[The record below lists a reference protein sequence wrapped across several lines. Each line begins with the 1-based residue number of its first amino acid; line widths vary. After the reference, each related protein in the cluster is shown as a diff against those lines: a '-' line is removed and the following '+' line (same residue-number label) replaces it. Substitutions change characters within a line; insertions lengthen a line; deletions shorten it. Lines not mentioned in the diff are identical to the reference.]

1 MMREGNVTKKIYTA
15 AVVGTGRIGFTLGF
29 DKKREQPASHT
40 MALNA
45 NPQVKIIA
53 GVDKNLESLSKW
65 KEYNPSAS
73 TFESV
78 EKMYEAFAEC
88 GDKDHCDG
96 KRIGKNAQNCAPDIV
111 VVAVNENAHLSVAL
125 EVISHRPRLL
135 ILEKPVAL
143 NLHEAEKIRR
153 ASKKFSVPILVNH
166 ERRFALDW
174 NAAAEYAKKIGDIQC
189 MSARLFSGMRLYD
202 PDAEST
208 GGYSLI
214 HDGTHLADIVLFL
227 LEAIQEN
234 FGGKSDGKNVGVILK
249 KPSLSGIVFDKENK
263 KIVRNLCAHYATKF
277 CPSVNLEMSGRSR
290 FFGFEVDVI
299 GTEGRIFI
307 GNGFAKFF
315 RRAESKLYSGFFSL
329 EEDSQIVLPKK
340 GGRIQTGYFANMVQ
354 NAVDFLDGR
363 APLKSTLQ
371 TGTNALKVLDE
382 IKTLLTREASV

>member
-1 MMREGNVTKKIYTA
+1 MMSEKIVPKKIYTA
-15 AVVGTGRIGFTLGF
+15 AVVGTGRIGFSLGF

-45 NPQVKIIA
+45 NPRVKIIA
-53 GVDKNLESLSKW
+53 GVDKNPENLSEW
-65 KEYNPSAS
+65 KKSNPSAQ
-73 TFESV
+73 TFESI

-88 GDKDHCDG
+88 GAKNSECRDEN
-96 KRIGKNAQNCAPDIV
+96 RRAKNAHSCEPDIV
-111 VVAVNENAHLSVAL
+111 VVAVNEDAHLSVAL
-125 EVISHRPRLL
+125 KAISHKPRLL

-153 ASKKFSVPILVNH
+153 AAKKFSVPILVNH

-174 NAAAEYAKKIGDIQC
+174 NSAAEYTKKIGDVQSIT
-189 MSARLFSGMRLYD
+189 ARLFSGMRLYD
-202 PDAEST
+202 PSAEST

-227 LEAIQEN
+227 LETIQKN
-234 FGGKSDGKNVGVILK
+234 ADGKSGRAILK
-249 KPSLSGIVFDKENK
+249 NPILSGIVFDKKNK
-263 KIVRNLCAHYATKF
+263 KIVRNLCAHYSTKF

-315 RRAESKLYSGFFSL
+315 CRAESKLYSGFFSL
-329 EEDSQIVLPKK
+329 EEDAQIVLPKK
-340 GGRIQTGYFANMVQ
+340 RGRVQTGYFSNMVQ
-354 NAVDFLDGR
+354 NAVDFLDGN

-371 TGTNALKVLDE
+371 TGMNALEVLED
-382 IKTLLTREASV
+382 IKELLA

>member
-1 MMREGNVTKKIYTA
+1 MNEKIVPKKIYTA

-45 NPQVKIIA
+45 NPRVKIIA
-53 GVDKNLESLSKW
+53 GVDKNPENLSKW
-65 KEYNPSAS
+65 KKVNPSAN
-73 TFESV
+73 TFESL
-78 EKMYEAFAEC
+78 EKMYEAFAKC
-88 GDKDHCDG
+88 GAN
-96 KRIGKNAQNCAPDIV
+96 RNGKNARNCAPDIV

-125 EVISHRPRLL
+125 EAISHKPRLL

-143 NLHEAEKIRR
+143 NSHEAEKIRH
-153 ASKKFSVPILVNH
+153 AAKKFSVPILVNH

-174 NAAAEYAKKIGDIQC
+174 NSAAEYIKQIGDVQSI
-189 MSARLFSGMRLYD
+189 SARLFSGMRLYD
-202 PDAEST
+202 PAAETT

-227 LEAIQEN
+227 LEAIQKNAGEKN
-234 FGGKSDGKNVGVILK
+234 GKNARTILK
-249 KPSLSGIVFDKENK
+249 NPILSGIVFDKKNK
-263 KIVRNLCAHYATKF
+263 KIVRNLCAHYSTKF

-315 RRAESKLYSGFFSL
+315 HRAESKLYSGFFSL
-329 EEDSQIVLPKK
+329 EEDAQIVLPKK
-340 GGRIQTGYFANMVQ
+340 HGHVQTGYFSNMVQ

-363 APLKSTLQ
+363 APLRSTLE
-371 TGTNALKVLDE
+371 TGINALKVLEE
-382 IKTLLTREASV
+382 IKGLLS

>member
-1 MMREGNVTKKIYTA
+1 MREENAPKKIYTA
-15 AVVGTGRIGFTLGF
+15 AVGGTGRIGFTLGF

-45 NPQVKIIA
+45 NPRVKIIA
-53 GVDKNLESLSKW
+53 GVDKNPESLALW
-65 KEYNPSAS
+65 KKHNPCARA
-73 TFESV
+73 FESI
-78 EKMYEAFAEC
+78 EKMYEAFAAC
-88 GDKDHCDG
+88 G
-96 KRIGKNAQNCAPDIV
+96 GKNAQERDPDIV
-111 VVAVNENAHLSVAL
+111 VVAVNEDAHLSVAL
-125 EVISHRPRLL
+125 EAISHKPRLV

-143 NLHEAEKIRR
+143 NMREAETIRR
-153 ASKKFSVPILVNH
+153 AAKKFSVPILVNH

-174 NAAAEYAKKIGDIQC
+174 NAAAEYVKKIGDAQSV
-189 MSARLFSGMRLYD
+189 SARLFSGMRLYD
-202 PDAEST
+202 PDAEVT

-234 FGGKSDGKNVGVILK
+234 SGGKNARVILK
-249 KPSLSGIVFDKENK
+249 SPVLSGIVFDKKNK
-263 KIVRNLCAHYATKF
+263 KIVRNLCAHYSTKF

-329 EEDSQIVLPKK
+329 EEDKRIILPKK
-340 GGRIQTGYFANMVQ
+340 GGRVQTAYFSNMVQ

-371 TGTNALKVLDE
+371 TGMNALNVLEE
-382 IKTLLTREASV
+382 IKTRLARGAGV

>member
-1 MMREGNVTKKIYTA
+1 MSEKIVPKKIYTA

-45 NPQVKIIA
+45 NPRVKIIA
-53 GVDKNLESLSKW
+53 GVDKNPENLSEW
-65 KEYNPSAS
+65 KKANPAAR

-78 EKMYEAFAEC
+78 EKMSEAFAEC
-88 GDKDHCDG
+88 GAKNSECRDEN
-96 KRIGKNAQNCAPDIV
+96 RRAKNAHDCEPDIV
-111 VVAVNENAHLSVAL
+111 VVAVNEDAHLSVAL
-125 EVISHRPRLL
+125 EAISHKPRLL

-153 ASKKFSVPILVNH
+153 AAKKFSVPILVNH

-174 NAAAEYAKKIGDIQC
+174 NSAAEYIEKIGDVQSI
-189 MSARLFSGMRLYD
+189 SARLFSGMRLYD

-227 LEAIQEN
+227 LEAIQKN
-234 FGGKSDGKNVGVILK
+234 AGGKSGRAILK
-249 KPSLSGIVFDKENK
+249 NPILSGIVFDKKNK
-263 KIVRNLCAHYATKF
+263 KIVRNLCAHYSTKF

-329 EEDSQIVLPKK
+329 EEDAQIVLPKK
-340 GGRIQTGYFANMVQ
+340 RGRVQTGYFSNMVQ
-354 NAVDFLDGR
+354 NAVDFLDGH

-371 TGTNALKVLDE
+371 TGMNALEVLEE
-382 IKTLLTREASV
+382 IKELLT

>member
-1 MMREGNVTKKIYTA
+1 MSEKIVSKKIYTA
-15 AVVGTGRIGFTLGF
+15 AVVGTGRIGFALGF

-40 MALNA
+40 MALKE
-45 NPQVKIIA
+45 NPRVKIIA
-53 GVDKNLESLSKW
+53 GVDKNPENLSEW
-65 KEYNPSAS
+65 KNFNPSAR
-73 TFESV
+73 TFESI

-88 GDKDHCDG
+88 RDENW
-96 KRIGKNAQNCAPDIV
+96 REKNSPDCTPDIV
-111 VVAVNENAHLSVAL
+111 VVAVNEDAHLSVAL
-125 EVISHRPRLL
+125 KAISHKPRLL

-143 NLHEAEKIRR
+143 NMNEAEKIRR
-153 ASKKFSVPILVNH
+153 AAKKFSVPILVNH

-174 NAAAEYAKKIGDIQC
+174 NSAAEYIKKIGDVQSI
-189 MSARLFSGMRLYD
+189 SARLFSGMRLYD
-202 PDAEST
+202 PDAEAT

-227 LEAIQEN
+227 LEAIQKN
-234 FGGKSDGKNVGVILK
+234 AGGKNARVILK
-249 KPSLSGIVFDKENK
+249 NPNLSGIVFDKKNK
-263 KIVRNLCAHYATKF
+263 KIVRNLCAHYSTKF

-329 EEDSQIVLPKK
+329 EEDAQIVLPKK
-340 GGRIQTGYFANMVQ
+340 RGRVQTAYFSNMVQ
-354 NAVDFLDGR
+354 NAVDFLDGH

-371 TGTNALKVLDE
+371 TGMNALEVLEE
-382 IKTLLTREASV
+382 IKKLLSQN